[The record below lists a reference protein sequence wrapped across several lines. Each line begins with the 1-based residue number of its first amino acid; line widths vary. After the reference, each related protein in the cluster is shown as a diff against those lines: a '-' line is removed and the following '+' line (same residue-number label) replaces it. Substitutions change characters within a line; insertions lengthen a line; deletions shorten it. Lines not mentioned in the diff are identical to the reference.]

1 MVWSF
6 VMRSSRYKSLVFC
19 FQVRVQGSWTL
30 VSRQT
35 DSLEQKQPFVSTSTH
50 FHIHALSHG
59 PDRRQNR
66 NKQVHSCHS
75 SQIISTLSRPPHI
88 PSTLKCSSFSQVL
101 SLHTNLISNIFLTTN
116 SVQFCRFSNTCHTFF
131 RLHFLSNSC

>member
-6 VMRSSRYKSLVFC
+6 VMTSSRYKSLVFC

-35 DSLEQKQPFVSTSTH
+35 DSLEQKQPFVSTLTH
-50 FHIHALSHG
+50 FHIHALSHA
-59 PDRRQNR
+59 PDWRQNR

-75 SQIISTLSRPPHI
+75 QTHSIVSNNLHASSQSFLFLKYFLSIQISFLIH
-88 PSTLKCSSFSQVL
+88 
-101 SLHTNLISNIFLTTN
+101 NL
-116 SVQFCRFSNTCHTFF
+116 FCRFSNTCHTFF
-131 RLHFLSNSC
+131 RLHFLSKS

>member
-1 MVWSF
+1 MT
-6 VMRSSRYKSLVFC
+6 SSRYKSLVFC

-35 DSLEQKQPFVSTSTH
+35 DSLEQKQPFVSTLTH

-75 SQIISTLSRPPHI
+75 QTLSIISNNLHAFKASLFPVLSNALLYFLSIQISSLIHSSQLVPSNSVDFQTLATLSLGC
-88 PSTLKCSSFSQVL
+88 TSF
-101 SLHTNLISNIFLTTN
+101 LIVVNI
-116 SVQFCRFSNTCHTFF
+116 
-131 RLHFLSNSC
+131 